1 MELAL
6 PVKQFH
12 PLLIQVAS
20 SRRNGRAGNLLQSQ
34 YYLELVTNANP
45 SPHPLSPGDLG
56 V

>member
-6 PVKQFH
+6 PVKQVH

-20 SRRNGRAGNLLQSQ
+20 SRRNDHAGNLLQSQ
-34 YYLELVTNANP
+34 YYLELVKNENP
-45 SPHPLSPGDLG
+45 LPHPLSPGDLG

>member
-20 SRRNGRAGNLLQSQ
+20 SSRNGRAGNLLQSQ
-34 YYLELVTNANP
+34 NYLELVRNANP